1 MTMTEESLEEAHYYW
16 VLSEILDIIEKYGYP
31 KVMHDI
37 DEALIQR
44 AVQE

>member
-1 MTMTEESLEEAHYYW
+1 MMMTEESLEEAHYYW
-16 VLSEILDIIEKYGYP
+16 VLSEILDMIEQYGYP

-37 DEALIQR
+37 DEGLIQR